1 MLASKLP
8 QVCNEDSICG
18 DLELLAG
25 AEDEGNI
32 ALSSTP
38 RASRESTNFGYS
50 TSSNVAIAINF
61 RNGPQEE
68 DLVPDDDHISELSQT
83 FLIEGTKNHI
93 TERSYEDSF
102 GGHWN
107 THTHRHQLQIT

>member
-1 MLASKLP
+1 LATKLP

-38 RASRESTNFGYS
+38 RASRETANFGYS
-50 TSSNVAIAINF
+50 SNSNVALAINF
-61 RNGPQEE
+61 RDGNQEE
-68 DLVPDDDHISELSQT
+68 DDLVPDDDHISELSQT

-93 TERSYEDSF
+93 TERSYEETF
-102 GGHWN
+102 GGH
-107 THTHRHQLQIT
+107 